1 MLTRFAP
8 SPTGFL
14 HIGNIRTALICWL
27 YARKSGGKF
36 MLRIDDTDRER
47 SREEFVEA
55 IREDLAWLGISPDM
69 EMRQSERFPRYNV
82 VIEKLKSIGRLYPC
96 YETAEELDFKRKI
109 QLGRGMP
116 PVYDRASL
124 KLSDAEKAKLESEG
138 KKPHYRFLL
147 EDKEI
152 EWVDEIRGAIKIS
165 PTSMSDPIV
174 IRGNGDYT
182 YMLPSSVDDIDFSVT
197 HILRGEDHISNTAI
211 QIQIM
216 QALGAKI
223 PNFAHNSLIKNREGK
238 LSKRTGKA
246 GVAELRGQGVLPI
259 ALCSFL
265 AKLGTSDNVELK
277 ENLQQLVDEFDI
289 HKFSKAPTQYDFE
302 DMLRL
307 NSKALHITKF
317 ADVKAS
323 LPAQMTEEFW
333 NSVRS
338 NVENIE
344 TAKLWW
350 DICTGEVKAE
360 IAAED
365 IDFLKESANL
375 LPQGEINSTTWDIWV
390 AELKDK
396 TSRKGK
402 QLFMPLRKALTG
414 LEHGPELKDLLPLLG
429 REVILKRL
437 NGTN

>member
-8 SPTGFL
+8 SPTGYL

-27 YARKSGGKF
+27 YARKMNGKF

-47 SREEFVEA
+47 SKEEFVDA
-55 IREDLAWLGISPDM
+55 IRKDLAWLGISPDL
-69 EMRQSERFPRYNV
+69 EMRQSARFSRYDEI
-82 VIEKLKSIGRLYPC
+82 IEKLKSLGRLYPC

-124 KLSDAEKAKLESEG
+124 KLSNAEKSRLESEG

-147 EDKEI
+147 EEKEI

-182 YMLPSSVDDIDFSVT
+182 YMLPSSVDDIDFEVT

-246 GVAELRGQGVLPI
+246 GVAELREQGILPM

-265 AKLGTSDNVELK
+265 AKIGTSDNVELK
-277 ENLQQLVDEFDI
+277 ENLQKLVEEFDI
-289 HKFSKAPTQYDFE
+289 AKFSKSPTQYDFE

-307 NSKALHITKF
+307 NSKALHITNF
-317 ADVKAS
+317 ADVKNN
-323 LPAQMTEEFW
+323 LPAEMTEEFW
-333 NSVRS
+333 NSVRA

-350 DICTGEVKAE
+350 NICKGEVKAE
-360 IAAED
+360 ISPED
-365 IDFLKESANL
+365 IDFLKQSSSL
-375 LPQGEINSTTWDIWV
+375 LPQGEINSSTWDIWV
-390 AELKDK
+390 NELKTK
-396 TSRKGK
+396 TNRKGK

-414 LEHGPELKDLLPLLG
+414 LEHGPELKDLLHLIG
-429 REVILKRL
+429 REEIIKRL
-437 NGTN
+437 VK